1 MIDIQRELVMALIV
15 AGIYI
20 LIFLIGET
28 VRRFIP
34 SNVEVSRKTVHLLG
48 GLTALSFP
56 YVFASHWTV
65 LALCV
70 SFCAIMLITKR
81 KGILKSVHDVQ
92 RNSHGSIYYPLA
104 VYLIFLLSSRKPV
117 IYFISILVMSVSDAL
132 AALVGGK
139 YGVIKFDV
147 EGSLKSLEGSVAFLF
162 VTFLCIHLPLLL
174 LTNIGRAE
182 SVLIAFI
189 IALLVT
195 GFEAIS
201 LSGSDNIIVPFGTYF
216 ILAKFIK
223 QPLNVV
229 IWQTEILLMLIAAG
243 LIMYTRPRLLKTSG
257 LIAIIMLNYAALSLC
272 NYYWFLPLF
281 LAQIMYYLLILSFV
295 RYEGTEKVASFQV
308 KVLLYIGIIPTLFLF
323 LANTRKDHM
332 YFYLPYLTSIT
343 AQLAIICNY
352 FFANYVSRPLKAQN
366 YLKQHKKILE
376 LVSSVTATLFVAGM
390 PIFYYRA
397 SYRIN
402 SLLIVVIGTWVAY
415 ILNFMM
421 NKYYRG
427 VKDDIFE
434 YRRRFVSA
442 AVGVGFVLVL
452 QNMIP
457 I

>member
-1 MIDIQRELVMALIV
+1 MINIQKEVITALIV

-34 SNVEVSRKTVHLLG
+34 SNTEVSRKTVHLLG

-56 YVFASHWTV
+56 YLFVSHWTV
-65 LALCV
+65 LALSV

-81 KGILKSVHDVQ
+81 KGILKSVHDVE
-92 RNSHGSIYYPLA
+92 RKSHGGIYYPA
-104 VYLIFLLSSRKPV
+104 AIYLIFLLSSTKPV
-117 IYFISILVMSVSDAL
+117 IYFISILVMAVSDTM
-132 AALVGGK
+132 AALVGRK

-147 EGSLKSLEGSVAFLF
+147 EGSLKSLEGSIAFLF

-174 LTNIGRAE
+174 LTDIGRTE

-229 IWQTEILLMLIAAG
+229 VWQAEILLMLIVAG
-243 LIMYTRPRLLKTSG
+243 LIMYIRPRLLKTSG

-281 LAQIMYYLLILSFV
+281 LAQILYYLLILSFV
-295 RYEGTEKVASFQV
+295 HYEGQDKVASFQV
-308 KVLLYIGIIPTLFLF
+308 KVLLYIGIIPTFFLF
-323 LANTRKDHM
+323 VANTQKDHM
-332 YFYLPYLTSIT
+332 SVYLPYLTSIT

-352 FFANYVSRPLKAQN
+352 FFANYVIRPLKAGN
-366 YLKQHKKILE
+366 YLKHHRKVLE
-376 LVSSVTATLFVAGM
+376 VVCSIVATIFIAGM
-390 PIFYYRA
+390 PIYFYKTNHRF
-397 SYRIN
+397 N
-402 SLLIVVIGTWVAY
+402 SLIVVMIGTWIAY

-442 AVGVGFVLVL
+442 AIGVACIFLL
-452 QNMIP
+452 QKFISV
-457 I
+457 

>member
-1 MIDIQRELVMALIV
+1 MIDIQKEVITALIV

-34 SNVEVSRKTVHLLG
+34 SNAEVSRKTVHLLG

-56 YVFASHWTV
+56 YLFVSHWTV
-65 LALCV
+65 LALSV
-70 SFCAIMLITKR
+70 GFCAIMLITKR
-81 KGILKSVHDVQ
+81 KGILKSVHDVE
-92 RNSHGSIYYPLA
+92 RKSLGGLYYPLA
-104 VYLIFLLSSRKPV
+104 VYLIFLLSSTKPV
-117 IYFISILVMSVSDAL
+117 IYFISILVMAVSDTM

-147 EGSLKSLEGSVAFLF
+147 EGSLKSLEGSIAFLF

-174 LTNIGRAE
+174 LTNIGRTE

-229 IWQTEILLMLIAAG
+229 VWQTEILLMLIAVG
-243 LIMYTRPRLLKTSG
+243 LIMYIRPRLLKTSG
-257 LIAIIMLNYAALSLC
+257 LIAMIMLNYAALSLC

-281 LAQIMYYLLILSFV
+281 LAQILYYLLILSFV
-295 RYEGTEKVASFQV
+295 HYEGKEKVASFQV
-308 KVLLYIGIIPTLFLF
+308 KVLLYIGIIPTFFLF
-323 LANTRKDHM
+323 VANTQKDHM
-332 YFYLPYLTSIT
+332 YVYLPYLTSIT

-352 FFANYVSRPLKAQN
+352 FFANYVSRPLEADN
-366 YLKQHKKILE
+366 YLKQHRKVLE
-376 LVSSVTATLFVAGM
+376 VVCSVVATLFIAGM
-390 PIFYYRA
+390 PIYFYKTNHRL
-397 SYRIN
+397 N
-402 SLLIVVIGTWVAY
+402 SLIVVVIGTWIAY

-427 VKDDIFE
+427 VKNDIFE

-442 AVGVGFVLVL
+442 AVGVVCVFII
-452 QNMIP
+452 QRFIYH
-457 I
+457 

>member
-1 MIDIQRELVMALIV
+1 MIDIQREVVTALVV
-15 AGIYI
+15 AGVYI
-20 LIFLIGET
+20 SIFLIAEA
-28 VRRFIP
+28 VKRLIP
-34 SNVEVSRKTVHLLG
+34 ANTEISRKAVHLLG

-56 YVFASHWTV
+56 YIFTSHWTV
-65 LALCV
+65 LALSM
-70 SFCAIMLITKR
+70 SFCAIILITKR
-81 KGILKSVHDVQ
+81 KGILKSVHDVE
-92 RNSHGSIYYPLA
+92 RKSHGGIYYPAA
-104 VYLIFLLSSRKPV
+104 VYLIFLLSSTKPV
-117 IYFISILVMSVSDAL
+117 IYFIAILVMAVSDTM

-147 EGSLKSLEGSVAFLF
+147 EGNLKSLEGSVAFFF

-174 LTNIGRAE
+174 LSDIGRAE
-182 SVLIAFI
+182 SVLIACI

-216 ILAKFIK
+216 LLAKLIGR
-223 QPLNVV
+223 PLNVV
-229 IWQTEILLMLIAAG
+229 IWQLEILLMLIAAG
-243 LIMYTRPRLLKTSG
+243 SIMFIRPRLFKTSG

-295 RYEGTEKVASFQV
+295 RYEGKEKIASFQV

-323 LANTRKDHM
+323 LANTHKDHM
-332 YFYLPYLTSIT
+332 YYYLPYLVSIT
-343 AQLAIICNY
+343 AQLAIIGNY
-352 FFANYVSRPLKAQN
+352 FAQYVSRPIEADSFLKHHR
-366 YLKQHKKILE
+366 KMLE
-376 LVSSVTATLFVAGM
+376 IVCSAAATIFIAGM
-390 PIFYYRA
+390 PIYIYKAQHRV
-397 SYRIN
+397 N
-402 SLLIVVIGTWVAY
+402 SLIVVMIGTWVAY

-442 AVGVGFVLVL
+442 AIGVALVFLL
-452 QNMIP
+452 QKFISV
-457 I
+457 